1 MTLRKTG
8 QRIEARPTLRMRLS
22 IFAYHSRSLLS
33 PCILTQRLQLAYPQI
48 DSRRLFAKPAS
59 QQSAT
64 MAEQEAVPLTAV
76 PAADQ
81 LVEHNGRTYRTIREG
96 QAYILVP
103 PKARTEL
110 DPRIAKEATES
121 QKVFYNPIQQFN
133 RDLSVLAIRT
143 FGRDICQR
151 RRMKRRARRKRT
163 TRRRSARTRR
173 RRLRMAERAIWNKRR
188 RAPIRQWM
196 RLH

>member
-1 MTLRKTG
+1 M
-8 QRIEARPTLRMRLS
+8 
-22 IFAYHSRSLLS
+22 
-33 PCILTQRLQLAYPQI
+33 
-48 DSRRLFAKPAS
+48 FAKPAS
-59 QQSAT
+59 QQSANMT
-64 MAEQEAVPLTAV
+64 EQEAVPLTAV

-151 RRMKRRARRKRT
+151 RRMKREGEKEKNDKKKERKNEKKAT
-163 TRRRSARTRR
+163 ENGGKGNVEQAKEGAFGGTR
-173 RRLRMAERAIWNKRR
+173 M
-188 RAPIRQWM
+188 
-196 RLH
+196 